1 MINFHTPETRPF
13 IFLAFSDVIKMAKM
27 VQNRIVDLFQYG
39 NFRGNSQSNWW
50 IQTNEIYCH

>member
-1 MINFHTPETRPF
+1 MINFHTPVTRPF